1 MSLPFITVVVGFFFV
16 VISQFG
22 ARLAARHSMKWFLA
36 SGFVLVAAIRPDWL
50 LPVAQL
56 MGISLVSNMVLAALT
71 MFLFV
76 QMLAHY
82 AESTRVQ
89 RQLGQVVSSLA
100 AQTFPDAPAELEEE
114 RPRVLVVLPC
124 YNESESLPM
133 LLPRLTALARATT
146 DWALDFC
153 IVNDGSVDGTAHVL
167 RRLAPRN
174 HVTHH
179 TNIGVSGA
187 LRTGFLVGQRL
198 GAAYVVQCDSDGQ
211 HPIESIPG
219 LLRAAR
225 ERGTDLLIGSRF
237 CGAPAGE
244 VDALASTTSLRWMGG
259 RVVSGLLGMF
269 GRRARVADPT
279 SGFRVYSPR
288 AVATLLRLMPDEYPE
303 PESIALVALAG
314 LQIEE
319 VAVEMRPRTTGTS
332 SLTGLKSIQ
341 FMTKVASALLGLRL
355 RSLLRREA
363 PVYAPSAGGAAGNV
377 SPVVSLT
384 TRESA
389 SLPSAE
395 QGRLGG

>member
-22 ARLAARHSMKWFLA
+22 ARLAARHSMGWFLA
-36 SGFVLVAAIRPDWL
+36 SGFVLVATIRPDWL
-50 LPVAQL
+50 SPVARL
-56 MGISLVSNMVLAALT
+56 MGISLVSNMVLAGLT

-124 YNESESLPM
+124 YNESESLPV
-133 LLPRLTALARATT
+133 LLPRLSALAGATP

-153 IVNDGSVDGTAHVL
+153 IVNDGSVDGTASVL

-187 LRTGFLVGQRL
+187 LRTGFLVAQRM
-198 GAAYVVQCDSDGQ
+198 GATYVVQCDSDGQ
-211 HPIESIPG
+211 HPIESIPA

-237 CGAPAGE
+237 CGAAGGGD
-244 VDALASTTSLRWMGG
+244 VLASTTSLRWMGG

-279 SGFRVYSPR
+279 SGFRVYSTR
-288 AVATLLRLMPDEYPE
+288 AVGTLLRLMPDEYPE
-303 PESIALVALAG
+303 PESIALVAVAG
-314 LQIEE
+314 LQIGE
-319 VAVEMRPRTTGTS
+319 VAVEMRPRATGTS
-332 SLTGLKSIQ
+332 SLTGLKSFQ

-355 RSLLRREA
+355 RSLLRRDA
-363 PVYAPSAGGAAGNV
+363 PARAPLAGDAAGIA
-377 SPVVSLT
+377 SPVVSLS

-395 QGRLGG
+395 RGRLGG